1 MKVGSVFIQYYVLN
15 SYLNVCHYLSPPRT
29 LFLYGVQFA
38 VTEHT
43 VLNKVI
49 QLYATPVLG
58 DRNTGTKIC
67 SSIVILKNIYF
78 TCV

>member
-1 MKVGSVFIQYYVLN
+1 MYVII
-15 SYLNVCHYLSPPRT
+15 CHLPLPV
-29 LFLYGVQFA
+29 FLYGVQFA

-49 QLYATPVLG
+49 QLHATPVLG

-67 SSIVILKNIYF
+67 SSIVPVL
-78 TCV
+78 

>member
-1 MKVGSVFIQYYVLN
+1 MYVII
-15 SYLNVCHYLSPPRT
+15 CHLPLPV
-29 LFLYGVQFA
+29 FLYGVQFA

-49 QLYATPVLG
+49 QLHATPVLG

-67 SSIVILKNIYF
+67 SSIVPVLWF
-78 TCV
+78 